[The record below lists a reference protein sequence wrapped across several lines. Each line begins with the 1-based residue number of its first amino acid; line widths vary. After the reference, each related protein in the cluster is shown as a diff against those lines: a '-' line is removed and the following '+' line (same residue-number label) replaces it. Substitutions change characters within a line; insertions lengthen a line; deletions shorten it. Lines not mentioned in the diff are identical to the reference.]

1 MATLTVRAYADAQ
14 ELLRRDDLR
23 QGLYDEGAV
32 LMDKVLVNLHG
43 DEHRIRRAVEAKV
56 FRRDNFYAYE
66 QNEFPRT
73 IRETLAPFLE
83 AGRADLNDFGNR
95 VMLNLTAD
103 FSGIDRP
110 ERSAA
115 ETATLLGMLRVFGKA
130 ATLGQATGDRDAIRA
145 EVRAA
150 LADFDARFFTPSMQR
165 RLTLIAAVEAGRA
178 DEATLPRDVLT
189 ALLRFRDRLPDDSH
203 DTLMKELA
211 FYLLAGAFTS
221 VHSMTDA
228 MHELFVW
235 RDGHPNRAARLLADP
250 VFAQRCVL
258 ESMRLHPSSAVA
270 CRRPTVSGVMPVL
283 GKVSPEDTVNID
295 LLAANQDCPRFGDD
309 AAVFNPYRR
318 IAPNIPPFGLSF
330 GLGAHACIGRNLAA
344 GALPRGTPDPA
355 EHHFG
360 TITMLVLA
368 LLRHGGRPDPQQRP
382 RQDPTITRVKWASYP
397 VVFDQPQRSAA

>member
-1 MATLTVRAYADAQ
+1 MATLTVRDYGQAE

-43 DEHRIRRAVEAKV
+43 AEHRSRRIVEGKV
-56 FRRDNFYAYE
+56 FRRDIFYEYE
-66 QNEFPRT
+66 QNEFPQT
-73 IRETLAPFLE
+73 ICETLAPFLA

-110 ERSAA
+110 LRSAE

-130 ATLGQATGDRDAIRA
+130 ATLGQATGDREAIRV
-145 EVRAA
+145 EVREA
-150 LADFDARFFTPSMQR
+150 LAAFDAQFYTPSMR
-165 RLTLIAAVEAGRA
+165 RRQALIAEVDAGRA
-178 DEATLPRDVLT
+178 AQAVLPRAVLT
-189 ALLRFRDRLPDDSH
+189 MLLRFRDQLPGDTH

-235 RDGHPNRAARLLADP
+235 CDGHKERAARLLADP
-250 VFAQRCVL
+250 VFTQRCVL

-270 CRRPTVSGVMPVL
+270 CRRPTGTGEMPVL
-283 GKVSPEDTVNID
+283 GEVGPDDIVNID
-295 LLAANQDCPRFGDD
+295 LLAANQDRARFGED
-309 AAVFNPYRR
+309 ASAFNPYRQP
-318 IAPNIPPFGLSF
+318 AGNIPPFGLSF

-344 GALPRGTPDPA
+344 GALPRGVPDPA
-355 EHHFG
+355 EHHYG

-368 LLRHGGRPDPQQRP
+368 LLRHGARPDPAQLP

-397 VVFDQPQRSAA
+397 VLFDQPQRSAA